1 MNEFKTIDE
10 HAEKASDRDDYTDTE
25 MIVERSIKTYYAI
38 AIAALSDLLKYL
50 APDFKPMRSQKKNN
64 GILCVIFLTV

>member
-1 MNEFKTIDE
+1 
-10 HAEKASDRDDYTDTE
+10 

-64 GILCVIFLTV
+64 GILYVWFFSRFEQTDWFIVLFAPVVIGRGN